1 MDEHERVAGG
11 ARVQGPGEVTTALPS
26 TPEAV
31 AQARMVIRTSCGS
44 LPDALRDDA
53 ELLVSELVSNA
64 VRHGGGHV
72 QLRVLVNE
80 RDLTVSVYDD
90 GDGEPVVSQRFL
102 GPEVA
107 SGRGLQLVEKLADGW
122 GVFPAEGGG
131 KTVWILLT
139 TASAGRRGHDTKGA
153 SQ

>member
-1 MDEHERVAGG
+1 MAPGS
-11 ARVQGPGEVTTALPS
+11 GEVTRALPS

-31 AQARMVIRTSCGS
+31 AQARLVVRAACESM
-44 LPDALRDDA
+44 PDALRDDA

-64 VRHGGGHV
+64 VRHGGGNV

-80 RDLTVSVYDD
+80 RDLTISVYDD
-90 GDGEPVVSQRFL
+90 GDGEPVVSPRLL

-139 TASAGRRGHDTKGA
+139 TASAGRRAHDMKGA
-153 SQ
+153 SR